1 MDEHSFKNN
10 VLFAAIGIVILV
22 SVAGLLFT
30 MLTSCNY
37 LTPTEKKVCEEI
49 VEEVI
54 EDVIIEET
62 HCNPDYNPLTPLR
75 KNEQL
80 G

>member
-10 VLFAAIGIVILV
+10 VLFATVGIIILV
-22 SVAGLLFT
+22 SVAGLLLAL
-30 MLTSCNY
+30 LTSCHY
-37 LTPTEKKVCEEI
+37 LKPA
-49 VEEVI
+49 VEDVI

-62 HCNPDYNPLTPLR
+62 QCNPDYNPLTPLR
-75 KNEQL
+75 KNERL